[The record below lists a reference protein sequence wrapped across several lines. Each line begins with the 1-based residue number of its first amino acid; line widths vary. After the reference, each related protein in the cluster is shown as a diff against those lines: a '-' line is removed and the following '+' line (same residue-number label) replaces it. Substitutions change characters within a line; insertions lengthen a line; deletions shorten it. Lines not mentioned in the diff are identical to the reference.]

1 MDILSQEEFR
11 AAIESKFG
19 LEMSDERFRSML
31 DRMPLDEEGNVKYA
45 DFMAQFDTRCVL
57 KMVFLKIKKGEIKPV
72 EENYYKFVSFENEE
86 R

>member
-1 MDILSQEEFR
+1 MAPHVETTCHCHNVLCSKIDRLGLDILSQEEFR

-45 DFMAQFDTRCVL
+45 DFMAQFDTRCV
-57 KMVFLKIKKGEIKPV
+57 
-72 EENYYKFVSFENEE
+72 
-86 R
+86 